1 MNDST
6 ENKSTVLGQKYA
18 YATASLLIGIS
29 SYIHLL
35 GIERAVLA
43 VLFAWLALRSTPD
56 PRLPARRLWAQVGL
70 ALGLVMLVIVPGV
83 VIWKFDSFRE
93 LIATLEK
100 LQ

>member
-1 MNDST
+1 MNEST
-6 ENKSTVLGQKYA
+6 ENKSIVLGQKYA

-43 VLFAWLALRSTPD
+43 ILFAWLALRSAPA
-56 PRLPARRLWAQVGL
+56 PRLPARRLWAQVGMI
-70 ALGLVMLVIVPGV
+70 LGLVMLVIVPGV
-83 VIWKFDSFRE
+83 VIWKFESFRE
-93 LIATLEK
+93 LIMTLEN

>member
-1 MNDST
+1 MNEIT
-6 ENKSTVLGQKYA
+6 ENKSVVLGQKYA

-35 GIERAVLA
+35 GIERAILA
-43 VLFAWLALRSTPD
+43 VLFAWLALRSKPD

-70 ALGLVMLVIVPGV
+70 ILGLVMLVIVPVV
-83 VIWKFDSFRE
+83 VIWKFESLQE
-93 LIATLEK
+93 LIKALEN